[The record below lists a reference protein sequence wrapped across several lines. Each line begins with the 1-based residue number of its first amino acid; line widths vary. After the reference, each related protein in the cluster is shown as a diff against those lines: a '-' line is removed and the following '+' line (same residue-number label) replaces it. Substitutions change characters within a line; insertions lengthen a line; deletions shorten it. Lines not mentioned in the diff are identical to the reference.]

1 MKEEQKVYIK
11 GNSSRGA
18 EVIKALTD
26 LGGINSESYV
36 GDYEKG
42 LYYINPRGK
51 IECIYDYEFSP
62 ECLLVKE
69 FYREIK
75 LPERKKWK
83 DGTLLVRN
91 NVGKKEYL
99 VYSHMDEKNNGN
111 IVSYL
116 YAYDEGYRTNVLF
129 TGGIRYFK
137 PAPLSDI
144 NDFQELLHTHGK
156 EWSFKYK
163 VLVDWI
169 WKPENNEEC
178 WYINEAG
185 EICHT
190 LFNGFLMPDLKRVNV
205 GNCFQTKDDAIT
217 VRAKIAKIL
226 LNK

>member
-1 MKEEQKVYIK
+1 MEDKWKVFIK
-11 GNSSRGA
+11 GDNDRGD
-18 EVIKALTD
+18 EVIKLLTD
-26 LGGINSESYV
+26 LGANNSNNYYGINSNGY
-36 GDYEKG
+36 
-42 LYYINPRGK
+42 YYINSNGEIAYAVSERH
-51 IECIYDYEFSP
+51 
-62 ECLLVKE
+62 LLHD
-69 FYREIK
+69 FYTEIK

-99 VYSHMDEKNNGN
+99 VYSHTDEKNNGN

-169 WKPENNEEC
+169 WKPENNEEY

-190 LFNGFLMPDLKRVNV
+190 LFNGFLMPDLKRVSV
-205 GNCFQTKDDAIT
+205 GNCFKTKDDAIT

-226 LNK
+226 LNKYLFFN

>member
-1 MKEEQKVYIK
+1 MEDKWKVFIK
-11 GNSSRGA
+11 GNNDRRD
-18 EVIKALTD
+18 EVIKLLTD
-26 LGGINSESYV
+26 LGANNPNNYYGKDSNGY
-36 GDYEKG
+36 
-42 LYYINPRGK
+42 YYINSNGEIAYAVSERH
-51 IECIYDYEFSP
+51 
-62 ECLLVKE
+62 LLHD
-69 FYREIK
+69 FYTEIK

-91 NVGKKEYL
+91 NVGKKEYI
-99 VYSHMDEKNNGN
+99 VYSDEKTNFDDE
-111 IVSYL
+111 ILSYV
-116 YAYDEGYRTNVLF
+116 YVYDKGYDTMVIGD
-129 TGGIRYFK
+129 TIGFK
-137 PAPLSDI
+137 EASVNDI

-169 WKPENNEEC
+169 WKPENNEEY

-190 LFNGFLMPDLKRVNV
+190 LFNGFLMPDLKRVSV

-226 LNK
+226 LNKYLFFN